1 MSVVARNLINRNEV
15 ETMSTTTI
23 SQHSCTTVA
32 RRPAVDVLAQKLARR
47 LLAWSDRRQEMR
59 SEEVR
64 GQQSAQPSHER
75 MALIRENERLR
86 QDALGI
92 RTASPIA
99 R

>member
-1 MSVVARNLINRNEV
+1 
-15 ETMSTTTI
+15 
-23 SQHSCTTVA
+23 
-32 RRPAVDVLAQKLARR
+32 
-47 LLAWSDRRQEMR
+47 MR

-86 QDALGI
+86 QDALGV